1 MATSTLLKRVVSY
14 SENVHCP
21 SDVAKIPGVKA
32 SHAGNVI
39 DTCRRSRKRSHV
51 ISGLT
56 DITNIQYR
64 S

>member
-32 SHAGNVI
+32 SHAGDIFDVI
-39 DTCRRSRKRSHV
+39 HTCRGSRKRSHV

-56 DITNIQYR
+56 DITNI
-64 S
+64 